1 MTKGHPKYRKDKKN
15 PESENLLNILKTDR
29 TIVEKSFSNMENT
42 IFSSVYYKLK
52 ELKNYSK
59 MVYSTRWNFYLS

>member
-52 ELKNYSK
+52 ELKNFSK

>member
-52 ELKNYSK
+52 ELKNFSK
-59 MVYSTRWNFYLS
+59 MGYSTRWNFYLS